1 MTHYGVGMK
10 VLPATV
16 GMIKSAACWVGWTA
30 LLVATTETGHSQ
42 ESMVEYILNSPMVV
56 EGKSGVV
63 IEKIRFRHRLPPGQA
78 AVQIRHCKNVL
89 IKNCAFFGIGAGIQ
103 ISDSE
108 NVGVQNCA
116 FVDLF
121 ESGSGGVVPQIGV
134 EVHQTTGMEVEGCLF
149 EFVSTGLHA
158 VSSRKVVFRRNMV
171 FNILGPYPR
180 GQAVQFS
187 QVTGG
192 DNRIAENYVR
202 NEAGISAP
210 QDCINLFESSGAPES
225 PIRVENNLLLG
236 DPKNENQG
244 QGSSGSGI
252 MAGDGG
258 GAFQLVRKNRMDSPG
273 QVGIGV
279 AGGDQIVVVDNL
291 VRGEAVGV
299 SNVGISVWSQYPR
312 KAGKVLVSSNTIG
325 WKNKNFRSNNFW
337 QGKAKFGSPWEF
349 SEVRWVDNQLTGP
362 EELEVSVQL
371 PALGWLFTEGMKY
384 SLRLKRPGMTLEH
397 LADFPGD

>member
-1 MTHYGVGMK
+1 MRG
-10 VLPATV
+10 LPTTV
-16 GMIKSAACWVGWTA
+16 GMIKSAACWVGWA
-30 LLVATTETGHSQ
+30 VLMVAAIGTGHSQ
-42 ESMVEYILNSPMVV
+42 ETMTEYMLTSPMIVD
-56 EGKSGVV
+56 GKSGVV
-63 IEKIRFRHRLPPGQA
+63 IERTRFRHRLPPGQA
-78 AVQIRHCKNVL
+78 AVQIRNCKNVL

-134 EVHQTTGMEVEGCLF
+134 EVHQTTGVEVEGCLF
-149 EFVSTGLHA
+149 EFVSSGLHA
-158 VSSRKVVFRRNMV
+158 VSSREVVFKRNMV

-192 DNRIAENYVR
+192 GNLIAENYVL

-210 QDCINLFESSGAPES
+210 QDCINLFESSGIPES

-236 DPKNENQG
+236 DPKNGNQG
-244 QGSSGSGI
+244 QSTSGSGI

-258 GAFQLVRKNRMDSPG
+258 GSFQLIRKNCMNSPG
-273 QVGIGV
+273 QAGIGV

-312 KAGKVLVSSNTIG
+312 KAGKVLISSNTIG
-325 WKNKNFRSNNFW
+325 WKNKNFRENNFW
-337 QGKAKFGSPWEF
+337 QGKAKFGPTWEF
-349 SEVRWVDNQLTGP
+349 SEARWVDNQLTWP
-362 EELEVSVQL
+362 EEVEVPVQP
-371 PALGWLFTEGMKY
+371 PAFGWLFTEGIKY

-397 LADFPGD
+397 LGDLPSD